1 MQFKGKIR
9 VVSEHDGIE
18 KVLVDVE
25 NTITELFEEVVAAG
39 SIDMMYGMNSAIE
52 GGQTFLGIQ
61 NPEIS
66 SGVYYTTPN
75 YFITVYFCI

>member
-39 SIDMMYGMNSAIE
+39 I
-52 GGQTFLGIQ
+52 
-61 NPEIS
+61 
-66 SGVYYTTPN
+66 
-75 YFITVYFCI
+75 